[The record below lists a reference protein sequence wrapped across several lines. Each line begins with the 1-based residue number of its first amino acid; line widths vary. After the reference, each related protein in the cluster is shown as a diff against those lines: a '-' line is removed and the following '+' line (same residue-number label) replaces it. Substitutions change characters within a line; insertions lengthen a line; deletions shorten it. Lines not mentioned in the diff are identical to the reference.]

1 MAPKPPCAKYQYV
14 VTTAGPKILPVD
26 EPACKDEESPADYN
40 AGGYLPVKVN
50 DSFKQGRYRVVRKL
64 GWGHFSTVWLVKDAE
79 SERHSALKVV
89 KSAGRYAET
98 ARDEIK
104 LLSRVESFSPDHP
117 GRPHVVSFLDSF
129 THTTPE
135 ASHICIVFEPLGEN
149 LLALIERHKKKGVP
163 RALVRVIAKQVLLG
177 LQYLHDEC
185 DLVHTDIKPENIL
198 ISIPDVES
206 HIHHELSQSPLP
218 TSRRVGVPLPTKFR
232 HGVSIPQ
239 NQQRPRRQVQI
250 FNSQPLASPVRSA
263 GKSGNGSL
271 SNGGSGVNS
280 VSGSYVAQMQISRLG
295 SSGVIGFASG
305 TVASLSSSAPKG
317 LGAMSNSSRPKPP
330 VSGDANP
337 SSPSTSSSSSSISS
351 TLVSTAPGLSS
362 VASTPATSLP
372 QSLGSA
378 LISFASIGKPL
389 SSKERLSSLSE
400 GSPNV
405 TREKAGSAGVRQR
418 INKHESESGLSSS
431 WKDRLASSLGTSLS
445 WRDRLPISLSSSPKS
460 ASNISPSGSKVKNGR
475 SHLEDLRH
483 ASSGLSVASA
493 WKDPG
498 TAALAPALVV
508 SASVRADG
516 EEAGNFFHMTSASST
531 TGSSERP
538 YTSGTHVVSTSS
550 SATVTGARPSPSGT
564 PYPPEG
570 AQYHKVQSPKL
581 NGESSSQTPNQP
593 ASLLT
598 QTAPRSTAPVSVPL
612 ALRHKPYT
620 RPSPNHHFSHLSA
633 HLLDK
638 PSPNHNSCANS
649 VICPNPQSFGSMSPA
664 SLTPTPMTPALQ
676 APPPT
681 PAASSL
687 DLPATSPLSA
697 PLPPI
702 DTNVTSLPPVHPVWI
717 KIADLGNA
725 TPSQKHFTEDIQ
737 TRQYRAPEAILGR
750 KDWGTRVDIWSV
762 ACVIFELLTAEY
774 LFDPQGQGEMFT
786 KDDDHMAQIIELM
799 GDFSVDAKMGGK
811 YSRELFDAT
820 GALRYIR
827 TLKPWPLK
835 RVMMEKYLYTDADAT
850 GLCDFLEPM
859 LAPDM
864 KDRKDA
870 KDMLDH
876 TWMRACAEDE
886 PVDQW

>member
-1 MAPKPPCAKYQYV
+1 M
-14 VTTAGPKILPVD
+14 
-26 EPACKDEESPADYN
+26 
-40 AGGYLPVKVN
+40 
-50 DSFKQGRYRVVRKL
+50 
-64 GWGHFSTVWLVKDAE
+64 
-79 SERHSALKVV
+79 
-89 KSAGRYAET
+89 
-98 ARDEIK
+98 
-104 LLSRVESFSPDHP
+104 
-117 GRPHVVSFLDSF
+117 
-129 THTTPE
+129 
-135 ASHICIVFEPLGEN
+135 
-149 LLALIERHKKKGVP
+149 
-163 RALVRVIAKQVLLG
+163 
-177 LQYLHDEC
+177 
-185 DLVHTDIKPENIL
+185 
-198 ISIPDVES
+198 
-206 HIHHELSQSPLP
+206 
-218 TSRRVGVPLPTKFR
+218 
-232 HGVSIPQ
+232 
-239 NQQRPRRQVQI
+239 QI

-271 SNGGSGVNS
+271 SNGGSGANS

-317 LGAMSNSSRPKPP
+317 LGVSNSSRPKPP
-330 VSGDANP
+330 VSGDVNP

-389 SSKERLSSLSE
+389 PSKERLSSLSE

-405 TREKAGSAGVRQR
+405 TQEKAGSPGVRQR

-460 ASNISPSGSKVKNGR
+460 VSNISPSGSKVKNGR
-475 SHLEDLRH
+475 PHLEDLRH

-538 YTSGTHVVSTSS
+538 YANGAHVVSTSS

-570 AQYHKVQSPKL
+570 AQHHKVQSPNL
-581 NGESSSQTPNQP
+581 TGESSSQAPNQP

-638 PSPNHNSCANS
+638 PSPNHNSCANR

-687 DLPATSPLSA
+687 DLPETSPLSA

-762 ACVIFELLTAEY
+762 ACVVSFSY
-774 LFDPQGQGEMFT
+774 
-786 KDDDHMAQIIELM
+786 AQNW
-799 GDFSVDAKMGGK
+799 
-811 YSRELFDAT
+811 RNC
-820 GALRYIR
+820 
-827 TLKPWPLK
+827 
-835 RVMMEKYLYTDADAT
+835 
-850 GLCDFLEPM
+850 LC
-859 LAPDM
+859 
-864 KDRKDA
+864 
-870 KDMLDH
+870 
-876 TWMRACAEDE
+876 
-886 PVDQW
+886 